1 MAGAATNGPAVGRRP
16 RRHPDAEIAAGRV
29 PPLAV
34 VLPMGRDSWYVDD
47 PDGAGPVH
55 RAFTTDLVDA
65 AERRHGIGG
74 GRAARAVGGLS
85 MGGYGAVLAALAR
98 PDAYAAAISLSG
110 SLFPE
115 MADGAPA
122 RPVHMFGRV
131 FGDPFDRR
139 RFNAWNVFVRL
150 AAVPT
155 PAALPAFWLQ
165 AGDDDFPAILDGTVR
180 FHQALRR
187 AGRRAHCASTT
198 AAMPGRPGRGTS
210 CRPCAGRAPGSAP
223 CR

>member
-1 MAGAATNGPAVGRRP
+1 
-16 RRHPDAEIAAGRV
+16 
-29 PPLAV
+29 
-34 VLPMGRDSWYVDD
+34 
-47 PDGAGPVH
+47 
-55 RAFTTDLVDA
+55 
-65 AERRHGIGG
+65 
-74 GRAARAVGGLS
+74 
-85 MGGYGAVLAALAR
+85 
-98 PDAYAAAISLSG
+98 
-110 SLFPE
+110 

-150 AAVPT
+150 AAAPD

-187 AGRRAHCASTT
+187 AGTASELRIDDGGHAWPTWARDIVPALRWLGTRRPPFYSP
-198 AAMPGRPGRGTS
+198 AA
-210 CRPCAGRAPGSAP
+210 
-223 CR
+223 